1 MGCVRPEFMLQKSWI
16 FNMKWRRAA
25 TPYMAL
31 MVTLA
36 VTGCNVMNLLPES
49 KKMDYKSAGKLPPLE
64 VPPDLT
70 APGTDER
77 YIVPDISPSGSATYS
92 AYNKERTGKP
102 GAGSTSLLPAPDD
115 SGARIERAGTQRW
128 LVVKG
133 EPEVVWP
140 IVKEFWQELGFI
152 INVETPTAG
161 VMETDWAEN
170 RANIPQDIIRSILSK
185 VLDSLYSTGQRDK
198 FRTRLERGEAG
209 TTEIYISHRGMDE
222 VLEGNT
228 RTIWQPRPADQ
239 SLEAEMLARLMM
251 RFGVE
256 EARARTAITSPGSS
270 QERARIDR
278 GRGGV
283 LTLSEVFDRSWR
295 RVGLALDRVGFT
307 VEDRDRSK
315 GIYFVRYANPDKDN
329 DKGGGGMLAKLAFWR
344 SEAAAAAAAKPDQY
358 HIQVSTAEAGSE
370 VRVLNQDGTP
380 EKSTTA
386 TKILNLLYEQLK

>member
-1 MGCVRPEFMLQKSWI
+1 MLQKNWI
-16 FNMKWRRAA
+16 FNMKWRRAV

-152 INVETPTAG
+152 INVETPAAG

-256 EARARTAITSPGSS
+256 EARARTAITSPGSG

-278 GRGGV
+278 GRGGI
-283 LTLSEVFDRSWR
+283 LTLSEAFDRSWR

-329 DKGGGGMLAKLAFWR
+329 DKGGGGMLAKLFFWR
-344 SEAAAAAAAKPDQY
+344 SEADAAAAAKPDQY

-386 TKILNLLYEQLK
+386 IKILNLLYEQLK

>member
-1 MGCVRPEFMLQKSWI
+1 MR
-16 FNMKWRRAA
+16 WRRTV
-25 TPYMAL
+25 TPCLAL
-31 MVTLA
+31 MVVLA
-36 VTGCNVMNLLPES
+36 VTGCNLMTFLPES

-70 APGTDER
+70 APSTDER
-77 YIVPDISPSGSATYS
+77 FIVPDINPSGSATYS

-102 GAGSTSLLPAPDD
+102 GSGSTSLLPASEES

-152 INVETPTAG
+152 INVETPAAG

-170 RANIPQDIIRSILSK
+170 RANIPQDLIRSILSK

-222 VLEGNT
+222 VVEGNT
-228 RTIWQPRPADQ
+228 RTVWQPRPADQ

-256 EARARTAITSPGSS
+256 EARARTAVASPGSG

-278 GRGGV
+278 ERGGI
-283 LTLSEVFDRSWR
+283 LTLNEAFDRSWR
-295 RVGLALDRVGFT
+295 RVGLALDRIGFT
-307 VEDRDRSK
+307 VEDRDRSQ
-315 GIYFVRYANPDKDN
+315 GIYFVRYVNPDKDN

-344 SEAAAAAAAKPDQY
+344 SEATAAAAAKPDQY
-358 HIQVSTAEAGSE
+358 RIQVREADEGSE
-370 VRVLNQDGTP
+370 VRVLNQEGAP
-380 EKSTTA
+380 EKSATA
-386 TKILNLLYEQLK
+386 SKILNLLHGQLK

>member
-1 MGCVRPEFMLQKSWI
+1 
-16 FNMKWRRAA
+16 MKWRRAV

-152 INVETPTAG
+152 INVETPAAG

-256 EARARTAITSPGSS
+256 EARARTAITSPGSG

-278 GRGGV
+278 GRGGI
-283 LTLSEVFDRSWR
+283 LTLSEAFDRSWR

-329 DKGGGGMLAKLAFWR
+329 DKGGGGMLAKLFFWR
-344 SEAAAAAAAKPDQY
+344 SEADAAAAAKPDQY

-386 TKILNLLYEQLK
+386 IKILNLLYEQLK

>member
-1 MGCVRPEFMLQKSWI
+1 MLQKSWI
-16 FNMKWRRAA
+16 FNMKWRRVV

-31 MVTLA
+31 MVTLV

-152 INVETPTAG
+152 INVETPAAG

-256 EARARTAITSPGSS
+256 EARARTAITSPGSG

-283 LTLSEVFDRSWR
+283 LTLSEAFDRSWR

-329 DKGGGGMLAKLAFWR
+329 DKGGGGMLAKLFFWR
-344 SEAAAAAAAKPDQY
+344 SEADAAAAAKPDQY
-358 HIQVSTAEAGSE
+358 HIQVSTAEVGSE

-386 TKILNLLYEQLK
+386 IKILNLLYEQLK